1 MDLINRNE
9 AIEAVD
15 GKLGEFNANNKAV
28 SILMHLPSVEPVRHG
43 RWVEENPLDA
53 PNCRLIKCS
62 ECGKS
67 FIVPT
72 NVPYADW
79 IDGRN
84 YCYGCG
90 ARMDGGE
97 VDEV

>member
-43 RWVEENPLDA
+43 RWINDRWEDDVNYHTCNACCVEIRVTYFD
-53 PNCRLIKCS
+53 
-62 ECGKS
+62 
-67 FIVPT
+67 
-72 NVPYADW
+72 
-79 IDGRN
+79 N
-84 YCYGCG
+84 YCPNCG
-90 ARMDGGE
+90 ARMDGEQDG
-97 VDEV
+97 